1 MDVRES
7 YFRLWDRISDELT
20 IRAKRAES
28 EGEERELNYS
38 YDLCD
43 GLCLE
48 FGI

>member
-1 MDVRES
+1 MDTRES
-7 YFRLWDRISDELT
+7 YFRLWDEVSSEFIK
-20 IRAKRAES
+20 AKKLETR
-28 EGEERELNYS
+28 EERQRRSYN

>member
-7 YFRLWDRISDELT
+7 YFRLWDKESDEL
-20 IRAKRAES
+20 IKRARKTEV
-28 EGEERELNYS
+28 EERRIFN